1 MPNLES
7 RRTESRRLRKTTP
20 APYGQA
26 CINCARAKCKCLL
39 LATGDRCERF
49 DRLGKECRPSLSVRR
64 SRQGSSSTRI
74 ARVES
79 RLNSLLSAVQRP
91 DRTLPS
97 PSDSERVWE
106 SEKSLG
112 GHVEHPPSAPSQ
124 YDIQTRTP
132 VFALLAPDGP
142 NPSAYIQS
150 DEATRLLKQFRTETL
165 NYFPCIYIPLHVTP
179 QELMQEKPFFWYC
192 LTAVLTPNLTKRES
206 LFTKV
211 HDTIYQKLVVETIPS
226 MDLLLGLK
234 TFMSW

>member
-1 MPNLES
+1 MPYPDS
-7 RRTESRRLRKTTP
+7 RRTEARRLRKPTP

-39 LATGDRCERF
+39 LATGDQCERC
-49 DRLGKECRPSLSVRR
+49 DRLGKECGPSLSVRR

-74 ARVES
+74 AR
-79 RLNSLLSAVQRP
+79 
-91 DRTLPS
+91 
-97 PSDSERVWE
+97 SER
-106 SEKSLG
+106 SLE
-112 GHVEHPPSAPSQ
+112 GHAEQPPSAPSQ

-132 VFALLAPDGP
+132 VFALPASDVPDRKP
-142 NPSAYIQS
+142 ELS
-150 DEATRLLKQFRTETL
+150 
-165 NYFPCIYIPLHVTP
+165 CIYIPLHVTP

-211 HDTIYQKLVVETIPS
+211 HDTIYQKLVLETTPS
-226 MDLLLGLK
+226 MDLLLGLM